1 MKLLDAVK
9 KTLAT
14 ACVIFTAV
22 TLIFN
27 IVLSAMGETKNA
39 TITVGGLW
47 VLFLFAMISA
57 IAALIFRA
65 EKLHVAIRIAINF
78 VVCYA
83 AMYLC
88 VFVIFFNTRDGMKE
102 NGNPYTP
109 AQILVAT
116 VIFTVIYAVVIAVK
130 LIVDAKKKK
139 SAKTA
144 PYTKQFKGM

>member
-1 MKLLDAVK
+1 MKLFDAVK
-9 KTLAT
+9 RTLAL

-22 TLIFN
+22 TLVFN
-27 IVLSAMGETKNA
+27 VVLSLMGEAKNA

-47 VLFLFAMISA
+47 VLFLFSAIAA

-65 EKLHVAIRIAINF
+65 EKLHIAIRVAINF

-102 NGNPYTP
+102 NGNPYTA
-109 AQILVAT
+109 AQILVASVT
-116 VIFTVIYAVVIAVK
+116 FTVIYAIIIAIK
-130 LIVDAKKKK
+130 LIADAKKKK
-139 SAKTA
+139 KSKTV